1 MKFWDITLF
10 LIIVNIFGAFFYNLA
25 YDVGYRGGY
34 YIHKDQ
40 TATLAEMQNKT
51 NAGIATEEV
60 SGTDWLSNALG
71 LMFSAII
78 KVFTGIFTPLQD
90 YVLWLPFFL
99 MTFGVPST
107 FAYGMG
113 TIFWFIQLI
122 GIAQVFTGRSF
133 RGVE

>member
-25 YDVGYRGGY
+25 YDVGYKGGY

-60 SGTDWLSNALG
+60 SG
-71 LMFSAII
+71 
-78 KVFTGIFTPLQD
+78 K
-90 YVLWLPFFL
+90 
-99 MTFGVPST
+99 
-107 FAYGMG
+107 
-113 TIFWFIQLI
+113 I
-122 GIAQVFTGRSF
+122 GRAHV
-133 RGVE
+133 